1 MTFPF
6 IICKLILVLFMNWLA
21 GRSERINNPTSPRSR
36 SVKSV
41 AGTKL
46 EKTSLSADAFLGAPY
61 GLFILSELCIGY
73 LVKNSEH
80 SAILQANDNV
90 AQDR

>member
-1 MTFPF
+1 MYTRNRW
-6 IICKLILVLFMNWLA
+6 LIFTLWLE
-21 GRSERINNPTSPRSR
+21 GRSERIHNPTSPRSR

-46 EKTSLSADAFLGAPY
+46 GKTSLSADAFLGAPF
-61 GLFILSELCIGY
+61 GLFILSELCFGN
-73 LVKNSEH
+73 LMKNSKY
-80 SAILQANDNV
+80 SAILQAASNV